1 MFIEGFFWRGG
12 GGAVGKGELTVNFVI
27 FAFQEQPK
35 SE

>member
-1 MFIEGFFWRGG
+1 MFIEGFFGG
-12 GGAVGKGELTVNFVI
+12 GGERAVGKGELTVNFVI

>member
-1 MFIEGFFWRGG
+1 MFIEGFFFGG